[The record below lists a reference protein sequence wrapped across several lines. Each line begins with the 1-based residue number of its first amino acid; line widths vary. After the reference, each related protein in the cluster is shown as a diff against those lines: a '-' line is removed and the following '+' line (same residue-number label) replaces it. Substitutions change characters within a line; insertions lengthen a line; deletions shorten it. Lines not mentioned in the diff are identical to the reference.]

1 MGEMIAKR
9 IKEIR
14 TENKLTQAQ
23 FGERL
28 SVSQDNVS
36 LWENGK
42 SFPTVEHVITICVT
56 FSVSSDYLLG
66 LTEY

>member
-1 MGEMIAKR
+1 MIAKR

-42 SFPTVEHVITICVT
+42 SFPTVEHVINICVT
-56 FSVSSDYLLG
+56 FSV
-66 LTEY
+66 